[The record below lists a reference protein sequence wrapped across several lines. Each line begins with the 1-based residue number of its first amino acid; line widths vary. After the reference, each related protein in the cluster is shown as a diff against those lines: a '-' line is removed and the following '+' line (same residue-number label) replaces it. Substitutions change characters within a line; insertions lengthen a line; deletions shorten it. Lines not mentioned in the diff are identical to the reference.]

1 MTANI
6 ALLPTEPRPT
16 SVSESS
22 ASASPARDTSA
33 GGSKT
38 GAPADTGRLH
48 EARTLAAAREELG
61 AAELARALR
70 EGTWVQP
77 WWGVVVPEHRRR
89 DPLTRAAAAL
99 LRGGRWAVL
108 SGATAAAM
116 HGCTAADGDTL
127 HVTVPYDRQLRS
139 CPGLSARQAWV
150 RESDVVELDGLRTQ
164 ALDVALAELLC
175 TGPQRVALASLEQAL
190 GWFPR
195 PAAEELRRLVGQR
208 LDLRRD
214 RRGTR
219 RATGLLELAWV
230 GGVPAPSAG
239 KSPAAQ
245 GGAA

>member
-1 MTANI
+1 M
-6 ALLPTEPRPT
+6 
-16 SVSESS
+16 
-22 ASASPARDTSA
+22 
-33 GGSKT
+33 
-38 GAPADTGRLH
+38 
-48 EARTLAAAREELG
+48 
-61 AAELARALR
+61 
-70 EGTWVQP
+70 QP

-99 LRGGRWAVL
+99 LRAGRWAVL

-116 HGCTAADGDTL
+116 HGCTAADGDVL

-139 CPGLSARQAWV
+139 CSGLSVRQGVV
-150 RESDVVELDGLRTQ
+150 RESDVVELDGLRAQ

-190 GWFPR
+190 GQFPLA
-195 PAAEELRRLVGQR
+195 AAEELRGLVGER

-230 GGVPAPSAG
+230 GGPPAPGSGTGLIAG
-239 KSPAAQ
+239 GVAQGVSRGAAQ